1 MQWLVNLLGG
11 GLLQGL
17 DAMLARF
24 AGNKDAAEAN
34 LHSEQIAA
42 IQSAAAEFAPRENR
56 TRWDSFIDGLNRLP
70 RPLLAFMVIAV
81 LVWAPL
87 DPTGFARV
95 MTAYG
100 LIPEWLVIVMGQVI
114 LLFCGGRMLE
124 RWPGRLA
131 GPSAQAVQSTLAL
144 MDDLR
149 RREQPAPPSAPPSAP
164 SFAPSSAAESN
175 PSLRAWLAASAAP
188 AAAAPA
194 KAPEPRP
201 FDGGTDGP

>member
-1 MQWLVNLLGG
+1 MQWIVNLLGG

-17 DAMLARF
+17 DTLLARF

-34 LHSEQIAA
+34 LHAEQIAA
-42 IQSAAAEFAPRENR
+42 IQSAAAEFAPRANR

-87 DPTGFARV
+87 DPIGFARV

-100 LIPEWLVIVMGQVI
+100 LIPEWLVIVIGQVI

-131 GPSAQAVQSTLAL
+131 GPSADAVQSTLAL
-144 MDDLR
+144 MDRLNR
-149 RREQPAPPSAPPSAP
+149 QGATRTAPRE
-164 SFAPSSAAESN
+164 AESN
-175 PSLRAWLAASAAP
+175 PSLRAWLAKSSGQAGP
-188 AAAAPA
+188 ARNDGPS
-194 KAPEPRP
+194 PRP

>member
-1 MQWLVNLLGG
+1 MQWIVNLLGG
-11 GLLQGL
+11 GLLQGF
-17 DAMLARF
+17 DAILARF
-24 AGNKDAAEAN
+24 AGNKDTAEAN
-34 LHSEQIAA
+34 LHAEQIAA
-42 IQSAAAEFAPRENR
+42 IQSAAAEFAPRANR

-87 DPTGFARV
+87 DPIGFARV

-131 GPSAQAVQSTLAL
+131 GPSADTVQSTLAL
-144 MDDLR
+144 MDSLSR
-149 RREQPAPPSAPPSAP
+149 QGATRTAPRE
-164 SFAPSSAAESN
+164 AESN
-175 PSLRAWLAASAAP
+175 ASLRAWLAQSSAQTGPAWSGAP
-188 AAAAPA
+188 S
-194 KAPEPRP
+194 PRP